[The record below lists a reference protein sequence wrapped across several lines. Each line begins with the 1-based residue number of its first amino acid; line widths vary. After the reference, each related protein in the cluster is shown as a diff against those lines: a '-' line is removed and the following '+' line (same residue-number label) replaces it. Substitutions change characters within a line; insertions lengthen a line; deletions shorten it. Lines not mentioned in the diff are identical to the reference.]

1 MSSDEVKKAHEIL
14 FNEGMKVRK
23 AVLGEAHV
31 EKSMGAVSDFSM
43 PIQHIVTEACWG
55 AIWTRPGLERKT
67 RSMINIAM
75 LTALNRSHELAVH
88 VRGAVNNGVTEDEI
102 REIIIQASFYAGG
115 PAGLEATRVADKVL
129 SDMKATK

>member
-1 MSSDEVKKAHEIL
+1 MSSDDVKKAHQTL
-14 FNEGMKVRK
+14 FDEGMKVRK
-23 AVLGEAHV
+23 AVLGDAHV
-31 EKSMGAVSDFSM
+31 EKSMGSVSDFAM

-88 VRGAVNNGVTEDEI
+88 VRGAINNGVTEEEI
-102 REIIIQASFYAGG
+102 REILIQASFYAGG
-115 PAGLEATRVADKVL
+115 PAGLEATRAADKVL
-129 SDMKATK
+129 SDMKASK